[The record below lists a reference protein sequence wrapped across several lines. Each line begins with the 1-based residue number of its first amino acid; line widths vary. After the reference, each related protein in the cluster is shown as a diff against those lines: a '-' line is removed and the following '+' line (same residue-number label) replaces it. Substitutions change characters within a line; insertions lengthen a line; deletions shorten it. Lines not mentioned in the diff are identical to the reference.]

1 MTEPFNPPTGTFEDD
16 DPSTICGLVKGDGVT
31 GQGDWALIRYLG
43 NPVGEVLPLG
53 QAGLGLG
60 RARENRIYLP
70 EPEVSRYHA
79 KVELVPQVGLPAVPM
94 VMDLG
99 STNGTF
105 LNGRH
110 LTPVDGPV
118 ALKHGDVLR
127 LGAHAFKIKHLDELE
142 RSYHETVLSQTTLD
156 HLTGVGNRAS
166 VLAFLEKHADLS
178 RRHHRPLAV
187 ILCDLDH
194 FKAVNDVH
202 GHAAGDRA
210 LQAFAGLVQG
220 RLRSCDHMGRIGGEE
235 FLVVLP
241 ETAGRAALALAEAL
255 RQSVTGATL
264 PGAGGEAPIQL
275 SCSFGVVQMGELD
288 ADGSSLLARADVA
301 LYRAKGQGRNRVEF
315 DGTP

>member
-1 MTEPFNPPTGTFEDD
+1 MTMELEPIGGAFEDD
-16 DPSTICGLVKGDGVT
+16 DPSTICGVEKNDGVKG
-31 GQGDWALIRYLG
+31 QGEWALIRYMG
-43 NPVGEVLPLG
+43 NPVGEVLPLRSM
-53 QAGLGLG
+53 GLGLG

-79 KVELVPQVGLPAVPM
+79 KVDLVAQEAGPAIPK

-110 LTPVDGPV
+110 LTAADGPV
-118 ALKHGDVLR
+118 PLKHGDVLR
-127 LGAHAFKIKHLDELE
+127 LGAHAFKIKHLDDLE
-142 RSYHETVLSQTTLD
+142 RCYHETVLSQTTLD
-156 HLTGVGNRAS
+156 SLTGVGNRAS
-166 VLAFLEKHADLS
+166 VLAFLEKQADLS

-194 FKAVNDVH
+194 FKAVNDRH

-210 LQAFAGLVQG
+210 LQAFSALVLG
-220 RLRSCDHMGRIGGEE
+220 RLRSCDHVGRIGGEE

-241 ETAGRAALALAEAL
+241 ETSGRAAVALAEAL
-255 RQSVTGATL
+255 RQSVAEEALAGAE
-264 PGAGGEAPIQL
+264 GGPAIQL
-275 SCSFGVVQMGELD
+275 TCCFGVVQMGELD